1 MSMKQ
6 KIVFQVNMPSA
17 KCEKRAKKI
26 VALTEGLIS
35 MAIEASK
42 QQLVVVG
49 VGIDAA
55 NLATSLKKKVGHTTI
70 VSIEEV
76 KSEAKKKEEE
86 EAKKK
91 KEAEEANKKKEEEEF
106 KKYVPWSYSH
116 YSNYAPPPVYGYYD
130 AAPNYPTSWFSW

>member
-1 MSMKQ
+1 MLHQ
-6 KIVFQVNMPSA
+6 KIVFRVSMPSA
-17 KCEKRAKKI
+17 KREKRARKI

-35 MAIEASK
+35 MAIEAI
-42 QQLVVVG
+42 G
-49 VGIDAA
+49 R
-55 NLATSLKKKVGHTTI
+55 TTI

-91 KEAEEANKKKEEEEF
+91 KEAEEAKKKKEEEEF